1 MTRPTNQPAALPE
14 ETKTALRTLGTLAL
28 RLADGA
34 GTDLDWYRTHLEG
47 VPRID
52 GPSTLLTIPEA
63 CTRLRLS
70 RWGLYQLINNRELA
84 TVKIGRR
91 RFVPLTEVQRF
102 VDELTVVGG
111 RS

>member
-1 MTRPTNQPAALPE
+1 MAIALADGDTPNAD
-14 ETKTALRTLGTLAL
+14 ALRTQIANLPTQPASSVG
-28 RLADGA
+28 
-34 GTDLDWYRTHLEG
+34 RT
-47 VPRID
+47 PD
-52 GPSTLLTIPEA
+52 LLTIPEA
-63 CTRLRLS
+63 CARLRLS